1 MENKIQAYFDALA
14 PRWDQMCSHD
24 QEKIHRILDA
34 CAIAPTD
41 RVLDIACGTGVLA
54 PYLRERNPAAVTA
67 IDLSPQMIAR
77 AREKHPEGVRFLC
90 GDVLELRGET
100 FDVCIVYSAFPHF
113 LEPERLIQKAWEL
126 LSPGG
131 RLVVAHSQSR
141 AQINAV
147 HGGSASE
154 ISMGLMEAS
163 RLQSLMEPLFTVT
176 ERIDN
181 EEMYLVRGVK

>member
-1 MENKIQAYFDALA
+1 MCRHDAGKIQ
-14 PRWDQMCSHD
+14 
-24 QEKIHRILDA
+24 RILDECTITSA
-34 CAIAPTD
+34 D

-54 PYLRERNPAAVTA
+54 PFLLRRRPASITA

-77 AREKHPEGVRFLC
+77 AKEKHPQGVRFLC
-90 GDVLELRGET
+90 GDVLKLKDGP

-113 LEPERLIQKAWEL
+113 LEPERLLRKVWEL

-131 RLVVAHSQSR
+131 RLIIAHSQSR

-154 ISMGLMEAS
+154 ISMGLMEAV
-163 RLQSLMEPLFTVT
+163 RLTALMAPLFLVDTS
-176 ERIDN
+176 IDSD
-181 EEMYLVRGVK
+181 EMYLVRGVKKEEKQ